1 MVQIIQT
8 QTLNIIDLEQKFGLT
23 QADDD
28 QFFSEWYENLPDIS
42 DLERQILDR
51 VKSNYLSL
59 IKHREISENMVKL
72 AVLGPLLTWT
82 DFYHLPLV

>member
-59 IKHREISENMVKL
+59 IKHREISENMVKSV
-72 AVLGPLLTWT
+72 VLSLFLTWT
-82 DFYHLPLV
+82 DFYHLPFV